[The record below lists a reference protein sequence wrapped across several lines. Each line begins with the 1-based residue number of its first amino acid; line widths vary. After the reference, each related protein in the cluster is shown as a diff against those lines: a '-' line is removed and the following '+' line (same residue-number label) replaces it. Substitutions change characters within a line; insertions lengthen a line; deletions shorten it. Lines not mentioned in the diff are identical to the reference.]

1 MMKNRRGIVAGICL
15 VVLAVFAA
23 FVYSFIYHPKYSASL
38 LVGSGQ
44 SFYVPGGSF
53 ESQESTAEMCPSIDG
68 CQEAYTTEFGVY
80 ISFSSYRAAETYY
93 ANQPERTLLRNVV
106 YDYSGEDISPQD
118 RGYGEQILKNYE
130 DPQ

>member
-1 MMKNRRGIVAGICL
+1 MNKRRTAVIGLC
-15 VVLAVFAA
+15 LAVLVAVATFL
-23 FVYSFIYHPKYSASL
+23 YSFIYHPKYSASL

-53 ESQESTAEMCPSIDG
+53 ESQESTAEICPSIDG

-93 ANQPERTLLRNVV
+93 AHQPESTLLRNVV
-106 YDYSGEDISPQD
+106 YDYSGEGISPQE

>member
-1 MMKNRRGIVAGICL
+1 MTRRRWAVASICL
-15 VVLAVFAA
+15 AVVVALASFL
-23 FVYSFIYHPKYSASL
+23 YSFILHPKYSASL
-38 LVGSGQ
+38 LVGDGQ
-44 SFYVPGGSF
+44 SIYVPGGSF
-53 ESQESTAEMCPSIDG
+53 ESHESTAEICPSIAG
-68 CQEAYTTEFGVY
+68 CQEAYTTEFGIY

-118 RGYGEQILKNYE
+118 RGYGERILKNYE